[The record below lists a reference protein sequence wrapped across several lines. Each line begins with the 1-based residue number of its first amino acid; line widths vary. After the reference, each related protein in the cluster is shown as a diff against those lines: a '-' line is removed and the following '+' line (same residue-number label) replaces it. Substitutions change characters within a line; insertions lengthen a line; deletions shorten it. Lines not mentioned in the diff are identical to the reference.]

1 MSPVDDIIINKQMPQ
16 KKKGKGILV
25 ALFLLLIILAGL
37 CGAYWYVNMRETPKV
52 LFFKYIGQTNIPEI
66 IDTEIYYNI
75 LEKMNSES
83 YETST
88 TANFTTTKETE
99 FSQNV
104 DVSKFE
110 FTLDTASDKVNESAQ
125 INADIKY
132 SSNDFFDLKF
142 VSTKDSMAIGSN
154 EILDKY
160 IATSK
165 TELANSINKTTGS
178 ETEIT
183 SEVVNE
189 KMDELSENRIDLD
202 EVFASEKANEYMSV
216 LLEKIPEEAVTVSE
230 GTQVTINS
238 NLINTNAYTLNLDV
252 NLYSNLTTEILT
264 KLKNDTDFLSKIVT
278 ENSLEEIEEN
288 IEVEKDAQ
296 ETKPLTIE
304 RIEGQTEEHQTS
316 QEISDELEVITGPD
330 TGALLTS
337 EEENLEVITE
347 PDTGDLLKIDELE
360 VVKEPDIGPLL
371 KDEVEDSILLQI
383 ISALFLNQKLD
394 MTTSELQ
401 NKIEEEIANLNITEG
416 LKVTVYVKDVEGE
429 ENQTIKLV
437 AELPENASLDIEYP
451 ESTKV
456 KITFLEDVEQENEL
470 GEVVTKNIGSAIELK
485 RTNTNMQTNFDI
497 TLNSIEEKKVVGK
510 LQIELETKGA
520 STSRNYSNNAI
531 VKYNDSEGDI
541 KINIKNNINFKD
553 TEIIENLNDENAI
566 FIDKLTEE
574 EASELFKT
582 VVLKLMQ
589 VYSEKVL
596 NMNFI
601 DNNSS
606 SSVIEQPNTENY
618 AEPEIIPEQE
628 QQEDDSNVSALE
640 ITKATAKDLLVKK
653 VEEMMINA
661 QNNGEEF
668 TIQSLNNLPEQI
680 DGHNVSSIITEEQ
693 ATVKI
698 AGYTFYI
705 DKDFML
711 TEE

>member
-25 ALFLLLIILAGL
+25 VLFLLLIILAGL
-37 CGAYWYVNMRETPKV
+37 CGAYWYVNMRETPKA

-160 IATSK
+160 ITTSK

-238 NLINTNAYTLNLDV
+238 NLINANAYTLNLDV

-596 NMNFI
+596 NMDFI